1 MIEEV
6 NNYASFLKGYHRE
19 LNAVLGELSDNGKI
33 VSMPSVIKSFFFYRF
48 RNNICVIFRLLLM
61 SLPSVM
67 ILKFKKLLLASLSID
82 N

>member
-33 VSMPSVIKSFFFYRF
+33 VSMPSVIKSLFLLPFLGTIPVQYFVFY
-48 RNNICVIFRLLLM
+48 
-61 SLPSVM
+61 
-67 ILKFKKLLLASLSID
+67 
-82 N
+82 